1 MRNKALIF
9 LFASIFL
16 SLSFPR
22 QAISMDSAR
31 PGAEQEEAVSFPEWA
46 ERGAYVYGI
55 AVFFFPDG
63 RTVGHAIHARIILAT
78 EDRMQ
83 LRALESV
90 TQSRH
95 EACTAMGVNYGDTWW
110 EDNPDEL
117 FQTREEAEA
126 YLKEKGW
133 L

>member
-1 MRNKALIF
+1 MRNKLFIF
-9 LFASIFL
+9 LFASVFL
-16 SLSFPR
+16 GLSAPC
-22 QAISMDSAR
+22 QAIFTQPAW
-31 PGAEQEEAVSFPEWA
+31 PAAEEGEAPSFPEWA

-78 EDRMQ
+78 EDRMR